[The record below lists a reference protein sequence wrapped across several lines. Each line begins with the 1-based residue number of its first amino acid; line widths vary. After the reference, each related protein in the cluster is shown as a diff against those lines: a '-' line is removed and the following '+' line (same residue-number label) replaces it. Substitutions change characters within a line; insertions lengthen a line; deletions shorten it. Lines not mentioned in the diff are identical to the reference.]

1 MRYINS
7 FVSLVYYQL
16 IMQSASTMK
25 MNVVKRSG
33 ELEPVS
39 FDKIMQ
45 RIHRLCWP
53 EGAKPNLKGSRAQTG
68 LSVDVS
74 RIVGSICASI
84 VDGITTTKLDD
95 LTADKAA
102 SLTTVNPDYG
112 ILAARIGVSN
122 LQKQTSD
129 SIVDTYGKMSHLLN
143 DDFRQDVQEFGS
155 EYQKIVDYSRDFD
168 FDYFGFKTMERMYLT
183 KVGGKIVER
192 PQHVYLRI
200 GIALWRGDI
209 AKVKETYDALSLR
222 KFTHASPTIFNA
234 GMKNANLASCFLVHV
249 PDSLADIFKVLG
261 DCSQMS
267 KHGGGI
273 GINISDIRGRGSRIN
288 GTNGESDGIVQ
299 MLRVFDAT
307 SAYANQGGRRKGSFA
322 IYLEP
327 HHPDII
333 DFLMLRRNQG
343 EESIRARNLFYAVWL
358 NDTFMKRVEADADWS
373 LLDPSECPGLS
384 DVYGDEYEKMY
395 VDYETRGMAKQKVK
409 ARDVWNTMIITQIE
423 TGLPYV
429 SNKDAVNRANMQMNA
444 GVIKGSN
451 LCVAGDT
458 KILTS
463 TGYHP
468 IKDLQGHQVSVW
480 NGSEFS
486 DTIVHKTGV
495 NQKLLT
501 VSFDNGIS
509 LRCTP
514 YHKFYVETGTR
525 PAQKS
530 RVVEI
535 RAMDLE
541 ADDKIIRFDLPTI
554 TKGETVRSAKEAYT
568 SGFFSADG
576 YYDQKATEH
585 NTNKISVHRDDK
597 REAIQ
602 SRAIVIHAYDN
613 EATGRTTYIIPSN
626 VKKFEVPIN
635 SSVDDKINWLSG
647 FLDGDGCVIKNNGI
661 ENIQAV
667 STNKKFLTDIM
678 LMLQTLGISIGVCEG
693 LGERMVSLPNGREGY
708 SDYKC
713 LPTWR
718 FNIDSD
724 GVRKLFSL
732 GYNPARLQLTGGREK
747 HHKTTKYTKVVSVVD
762 TGVVEDTYCFNEPKR
777 HMGVF
782 NGIITGQCNEIV
794 EYSSKDETAV
804 CVIGSIVLKNYVKNG
819 KFDLEDMRRH
829 VKVLTKNL
837 DKSID
842 IMSYATKEAR
852 NSNMLRRPV
861 GVGVQGLQDVFF
873 KLKLPFDSQEA
884 RDLNREI
891 FEHIYFAA
899 VESSVELAEIH
910 GPHPTFEGSPASQ
923 GKMQYHLWGATPKS
937 NLDWAG
943 LEKRVKNGVRNSLTT
958 ALMPTASTA
967 QICGSVEA
975 FEPITSNIYSRRT
988 LAGEFPVV
996 NSYLVRDLIERGTW
1010 SETMKNQII
1019 ANNGSVQRVIGISP
1033 ELKAVYKT
1041 AWEISMKTVIDLAA
1055 DRAPFVDQTQS
1066 MNLFLASPSL
1076 KSVSSMLFY
1085 AWRRGLKSLLYY
1097 MRVQP
1102 SANAIA
1108 VTVEECLVCSA

>member
-1 MRYINS
+1 
-7 FVSLVYYQL
+7 
-16 IMQSASTMK
+16 MQGGPMK
-25 MNVVKRSG
+25 MHVMKRNGS
-33 ELEPVS
+33 LEAVS

-53 EGAKPNLKGSRAQTG
+53 EGVKPNLKGSRAQTG

-129 SIVDTYGKMSHLLN
+129 SIVDTYEKMSNLLN
-143 DDFRQDVQEFGS
+143 DDFKQDVKEFGI
-155 EYQKIVDYSRDFD
+155 EYQKIVDYNRDFD
-168 FDYFGFKTMERMYLT
+168 FDYFGFKTMERMYLS
-183 KVGGKIVER
+183 KVNGNIVER
-192 PQHVYLRI
+192 PQHTYLRI
-200 GIALWRGDI
+200 AIALWRGDI
-209 AKVKETYDALSLR
+209 DKVKSTYDALSLR

-234 GMKNANLASCFLVHV
+234 GLKHANLASCFLAHV

-273 GINISDIRGRGSRIN
+273 GLNISDVRGRGGRIN
-288 GTNGESDGIVQ
+288 GTNGESDGIVP
-299 MLRVFDAT
+299 MLKVFDAT

-322 IYLEP
+322 IYIEP
-327 HHPDII
+327 HHPDIM

-358 NDTFMKRVEADADWS
+358 NDLFMKRVEADADWS
-373 LLDPSECPGLS
+373 LFDPSECPGLS

-395 VDYETRGMAKQKVK
+395 LDYERKSVAKQIIK

-451 LCVAGDT
+451 LC
-458 KILTS
+458 
-463 TGYHP
+463 
-468 IKDLQGHQVSVW
+468 
-480 NGSEFS
+480 
-486 DTIVHKTGV
+486 
-495 NQKLLT
+495 
-501 VSFDNGIS
+501 
-509 LRCTP
+509 
-514 YHKFYVETGTR
+514 
-525 PAQKS
+525 
-530 RVVEI
+530 
-535 RAMDLE
+535 
-541 ADDKIIRFDLPTI
+541 
-554 TKGETVRSAKEAYT
+554 
-568 SGFFSADG
+568 
-576 YYDQKATEH
+576 
-585 NTNKISVHRDDK
+585 
-597 REAIQ
+597 
-602 SRAIVIHAYDN
+602 
-613 EATGRTTYIIPSN
+613 
-626 VKKFEVPIN
+626 
-635 SSVDDKINWLSG
+635 
-647 FLDGDGCVIKNNGI
+647 
-661 ENIQAV
+661 
-667 STNKKFLTDIM
+667 
-678 LMLQTLGISIGVCEG
+678 
-693 LGERMVSLPNGREGY
+693 
-708 SDYKC
+708 
-713 LPTWR
+713 
-718 FNIDSD
+718 
-724 GVRKLFSL
+724 
-732 GYNPARLQLTGGREK
+732 
-747 HHKTTKYTKVVSVVD
+747 
-762 TGVVEDTYCFNEPKR
+762 
-777 HMGVF
+777 
-782 NGIITGQCNEIV
+782 NEIV

-819 KFDLEDMRRH
+819 IFDLEDMRRH
-829 VKVLTKNL
+829 VKILVKNL
-837 DKSID
+837 DQSID

-884 RDLNREI
+884 RELNKEI

-923 GKMQYHLWGATPKS
+923 GKMQYHLWNVTPKS
-937 NLDWAG
+937 NLDWVG

-1019 ANNGSVQRVIGISP
+1019 ANNGSVQRVIGIPS

-1085 AWRRGLKSLLYY
+1085 GWKRNLKTIMYY
-1097 MRVQP
+1097 LRSQP

-1108 VTVEECLVCSA
+1108 VTVDECLVCSA

>member
-1 MRYINS
+1 
-7 FVSLVYYQL
+7 
-16 IMQSASTMK
+16 MK
-25 MNVVKRSG
+25 MNVMKRNG
-33 ELEPVS
+33 ILEPVS

-53 EGAKPNLKGSRAQTG
+53 EHSKPTHKGSRTQTG

-102 SLTTVNPDYG
+102 SLVTVHPDYG
-112 ILAARIGVSN
+112 ILAARIGISN
-122 LQKQTSD
+122 LQKKTSD
-129 SIVDTYGKMSHLLN
+129 SVVDTFTGMSYLLN
-143 DDFRQDVQEFGS
+143 EDFKNNVLKYGDA
-155 EYQKIVDYSRDFD
+155 YQNIVNYDRDFD

-183 KVGGKIVER
+183 KVDGKIVER
-192 PQHVYLRI
+192 PQHTYLRI
-200 GIALWRGDI
+200 AIALWGDDLD
-209 AKVKETYDALSLR
+209 KVKETYDALSLR

-234 GMKNANLASCFLVHV
+234 GLKNCNLASCFLVHL
-249 PDSLADIFKVLG
+249 PDSLHDIFKVLG

-267 KHGGGI
+267 KYGGGI
-273 GINISDIRGRGSRIN
+273 GLNISDIRGRGSRIG
-288 GTNGESDGIVQ
+288 GTNGESDGIVP
-299 MLRVFDAT
+299 MLKVFDAT
-307 SAYANQGGRRKGSFA
+307 SSYANQGGRRKGSFA
-322 IYLEP
+322 VYIEP
-327 HHPDII
+327 HHPDIM

-343 EESIRARNLFYAVWL
+343 EESIRARNLFYAIWL
-358 NDTFMKRVEADADWS
+358 NDLFMRRVESDSEWS
-373 LLDPSECPGLS
+373 LFDPSECTGLS
-384 DVYGDEYEKMY
+384 DVYGNEYEKMY
-395 VDYETRGMAKQKVK
+395 VDYETRGMAKQVVK
-409 ARDVWNTMIITQIE
+409 ARDVWNSMITTQIE

-429 SNKDAVNRANMQMNA
+429 LNKDAVNRANMQMNA

-463 TGYHP
+463 TGYHL
-468 IKDLQGHQVSVW
+468 IKDLEGQQVSVW
-480 NGSEFS
+480 NGNEFS
-486 DTIVHKTGV
+486 DTIVHKTGI

-514 YHKFYVETGTR
+514 YHKFYVETGSR
-525 PAQKS
+525 PADKS

-535 RAMDLE
+535 RAADLE
-541 ADDKIIRFDLPTI
+541 AGDKIIRFDLPTI
-554 TKGETVRSAKEAYT
+554 VTGNSIRSAKEAYT

-576 YYDQKATEH
+576 YYDTGANANNK
-585 NTNKISVHRDDK
+585 NKISIQRDDK
-597 REAIQ
+597 RDAIQ
-602 SRAIVIHAYDN
+602 KRAIIIQSWDN
-613 EATGRTTYIIPSN
+613 ETEGRTTYIIPSN
-626 VKKFEVPIN
+626 IKKFEVPIN
-635 SSVDDKINWLSG
+635 SSVDDKINWLAG
-647 FLDGDGCVIKNNGI
+647 FLDGDGCVVSYQGIKN
-661 ENIQAV
+661 IQTV
-667 STNKKFLTDIM
+667 STNKKFLNDIM
-678 LMLQTLGISIGVCEG
+678 LMLQTLGISVGIYKCREEGKKMMPDGRGG
-693 LGERMVSLPNGREGY
+693 LGEYTCNEA
-708 SDYKC
+708 
-713 LPTWR
+713 WR

-732 GYNPARLQLTGGREK
+732 GYQPSRLQLSGSREK
-747 HHKTTKYTKVVSVVD
+747 HHKTNKYTKVESIID
-762 TGVVEDTYCFNEPKR
+762 NGDVEDTYCFNESKR

-782 NGIITGQCNEIV
+782 NGIITGQCAEII
-794 EYSSKDETAV
+794 EYTSKDETAV

-819 KFDLEDMRRH
+819 KFDFDDLRKH
-829 VKVLTKNL
+829 AKILAKNL

-842 IMSYATKEAR
+842 IMFYATKEAR
-852 NSNMLRRPV
+852 NSNMLRRPI

-873 KLKLPFDSQEA
+873 KLKLPFDSPEA
-884 RDLNREI
+884 RDINREI
-891 FEHIYFAA
+891 FEHIYFAT
-899 VESSVELAEIH
+899 VEASVELAEIL

-923 GKMQYHLWGATPKS
+923 GKMQYHLWEVAPKS

-967 QICGSVEA
+967 QICGSIEA

-1019 ANNGSVQRVIGISP
+1019 ANNGSVQKVIGIP
-1033 ELKAVYKT
+1033 AELKAVYKT
-1041 AWEISMKTVIDLAA
+1041 AWELSMKTVINLAA

-1066 MNLFLASPSL
+1066 MNLFLASPTL
-1076 KSVSSMLFY
+1076 KNVSSMLFY
-1085 AWRRGLKSLLYY
+1085 GWNRGLKTIMYY
-1097 MRVQP
+1097 LRSQP
-1102 SANAIA
+1102 SSNAIA
-1108 VTVEECLVCSA
+1108 VTIDECVVCSA

>member
-1 MRYINS
+1 
-7 FVSLVYYQL
+7 
-16 IMQSASTMK
+16 MQSTSTMK
-25 MNVVKRSG
+25 MHVVKRNG
-33 ELEPVS
+33 TLEDVS

-53 EGAKPNLKGSRAQTG
+53 EGAKPTLRGSRVQKDG

-84 VDGITTTKLDD
+84 VDGITTAKLDD

-129 SIVDTYGKMSHLLN
+129 SVVDTFGLMSHLLN
-143 DDFRQDVQEFGS
+143 DDFKQDVKDFGT
-155 EYQKIVDYSRDFD
+155 EYQKIVDYARDFD

-183 KVGGKIVER
+183 KVDGKIVER
-192 PQHVYLRI
+192 PQHTYLRI
-200 GIALWRGDI
+200 AVALWRGDI
-209 AKVKETYDALSLR
+209 PKVKTTYDALSLR

-234 GMKNANLASCFLVHV
+234 GLKHANLASCFLAHV
-249 PDSLADIFKVLG
+249 PDSLGDIFKVLG

-273 GINISDIRGRGSRIN
+273 GLNISDIRGRGSRIN
-288 GTNGESDGIVQ
+288 GTNGESDGIVP

-327 HHPDII
+327 HHPDIM

-395 VDYETRGMAKQKVK
+395 VDYETRGMAKQTVK

-451 LCVAGDT
+451 LC
-458 KILTS
+458 
-463 TGYHP
+463 
-468 IKDLQGHQVSVW
+468 
-480 NGSEFS
+480 
-486 DTIVHKTGV
+486 
-495 NQKLLT
+495 
-501 VSFDNGIS
+501 
-509 LRCTP
+509 
-514 YHKFYVETGTR
+514 
-525 PAQKS
+525 
-530 RVVEI
+530 
-535 RAMDLE
+535 
-541 ADDKIIRFDLPTI
+541 
-554 TKGETVRSAKEAYT
+554 
-568 SGFFSADG
+568 
-576 YYDQKATEH
+576 
-585 NTNKISVHRDDK
+585 
-597 REAIQ
+597 
-602 SRAIVIHAYDN
+602 
-613 EATGRTTYIIPSN
+613 
-626 VKKFEVPIN
+626 
-635 SSVDDKINWLSG
+635 
-647 FLDGDGCVIKNNGI
+647 
-661 ENIQAV
+661 
-667 STNKKFLTDIM
+667 
-678 LMLQTLGISIGVCEG
+678 
-693 LGERMVSLPNGREGY
+693 
-708 SDYKC
+708 
-713 LPTWR
+713 
-718 FNIDSD
+718 
-724 GVRKLFSL
+724 
-732 GYNPARLQLTGGREK
+732 
-747 HHKTTKYTKVVSVVD
+747 
-762 TGVVEDTYCFNEPKR
+762 
-777 HMGVF
+777 
-782 NGIITGQCNEIV
+782 NEIV

-829 VKVLTKNL
+829 VKILTKNL

-873 KLKLPFDSQEA
+873 KLKMPFDSQEA

-1010 SETMKNQII
+1010 SEAMKNKII
-1019 ANNGSVQRVIGISP
+1019 ANNGSIQRVIGIP
-1033 ELKAVYKT
+1033 AELKAVYKT

-1085 AWRRGLKSLLYY
+1085 AWKKGLKTILYY
-1097 MRVQP
+1097 LRSQP
-1102 SANAIA
+1102 SSNAIA
-1108 VTVEECLVCSA
+1108 VTVDECLVCSA

>member
-1 MRYINS
+1 
-7 FVSLVYYQL
+7 
-16 IMQSASTMK
+16 MQGCKMK
-25 MNVVKRSG
+25 MHVVKRDG
-33 ELEPVS
+33 TLEQVS

-53 EGAKPNLKGSRAQTG
+53 EGAKPNFKGSRAQTG

-102 SLTTVNPDYG
+102 SLTTINPDYG

-122 LQKQTSD
+122 LQKQTND
-129 SIVDTYGKMSHLLN
+129 SIVETYEKMTNLLN
-143 DDFRQDVQEFGS
+143 DDFKQDVKEFGS

-183 KVGGKIVER
+183 KVDGNIVER
-192 PQHVYLRI
+192 PQHTYLRI
-200 GIALWRGDI
+200 AVALWRGDI
-209 AKVKETYDALSLR
+209 AKVKTTYDALSLR

-234 GMKNANLASCFLVHV
+234 GLKHANLASCFLAHV
-249 PDSLADIFKVLG
+249 PDSLGDIFKVLG

-273 GINISDIRGRGSRIN
+273 GLNISDIRGRGSRIA
-288 GTNGESDGIVQ
+288 GTNGESDGIVP
-299 MLRVFDAT
+299 MLKVFDTT

-358 NDTFMKRVEADADWS
+358 NDLFMKRVEADADWS
-373 LLDPSECPGLS
+373 LFDPNECPGLS

-395 VDYETRGMAKQKVK
+395 VDYENRSMAKQTVK
-409 ARDVWNTMIITQIE
+409 ARDVWNTMIVTQIE

-429 SNKDAVNRANMQMNA
+429 LNKDAVNRSNMQMNA

-451 LCVAGDT
+451 LCA
-458 KILTS
+458 
-463 TGYHP
+463 
-468 IKDLQGHQVSVW
+468 
-480 NGSEFS
+480 
-486 DTIVHKTGV
+486 
-495 NQKLLT
+495 
-501 VSFDNGIS
+501 
-509 LRCTP
+509 
-514 YHKFYVETGTR
+514 
-525 PAQKS
+525 
-530 RVVEI
+530 
-535 RAMDLE
+535 
-541 ADDKIIRFDLPTI
+541 
-554 TKGETVRSAKEAYT
+554 
-568 SGFFSADG
+568 
-576 YYDQKATEH
+576 
-585 NTNKISVHRDDK
+585 
-597 REAIQ
+597 
-602 SRAIVIHAYDN
+602 
-613 EATGRTTYIIPSN
+613 
-626 VKKFEVPIN
+626 
-635 SSVDDKINWLSG
+635 
-647 FLDGDGCVIKNNGI
+647 
-661 ENIQAV
+661 
-667 STNKKFLTDIM
+667 
-678 LMLQTLGISIGVCEG
+678 
-693 LGERMVSLPNGREGY
+693 
-708 SDYKC
+708 
-713 LPTWR
+713 
-718 FNIDSD
+718 
-724 GVRKLFSL
+724 
-732 GYNPARLQLTGGREK
+732 
-747 HHKTTKYTKVVSVVD
+747 
-762 TGVVEDTYCFNEPKR
+762 
-777 HMGVF
+777 
-782 NGIITGQCNEIV
+782 EIV

-819 KFDLEDMRRH
+819 KFDFEDMRRH
-829 VKVLTKNL
+829 VKILTKNL

-884 RDLNREI
+884 RELNREI

-899 VESSVELAEIH
+899 VESSAELAEVH
-910 GPHPTFEGSPASQ
+910 GPHPTFEDSPASQ

-1010 SETMKNQII
+1010 TEAMKNQII
-1019 ANNGSVQRVIGISP
+1019 ANNGSIQRVIGIPP

-1085 AWRRGLKSLLYY
+1085 GWKKGLKTLQYY
-1097 MRVQP
+1097 LRGQP
-1102 SANAIA
+1102 SANAIR
-1108 VTVEECLVCSA
+1108 VTVDECIVCSA

>member
-1 MRYINS
+1 
-7 FVSLVYYQL
+7 
-16 IMQSASTMK
+16 MQSTTMK
-25 MNVVKRSG
+25 MHVLKRNG
-33 ELEPVS
+33 TVEDVS

-53 EGAKPNLKGSRAQTG
+53 EGARPTLKGSRPQSG

-84 VDGITTTKLDD
+84 VDGITTAKLDD

-129 SIVDTYGKMSHLLN
+129 SVAETYGKMSHLLN
-143 DDFRQDVQEFGS
+143 DDFKQDVQTFGS

-192 PQHVYLRI
+192 PQHTYLRI
-200 GIALWRGDI
+200 AIALWRGDI

-234 GMKNANLASCFLVHV
+234 GLKHANLASCFLAHV
-249 PDSLADIFKVLG
+249 PDSLGDIFKVLG

-273 GINISDIRGRGSRIN
+273 GLNISDIRGRGSRIH
-288 GTNGESDGIVQ
+288 GTNGESDGIVP

-327 HHPDII
+327 HHPDIM

-451 LCVAGDT
+451 L
-458 KILTS
+458 
-463 TGYHP
+463 
-468 IKDLQGHQVSVW
+468 
-480 NGSEFS
+480 
-486 DTIVHKTGV
+486 
-495 NQKLLT
+495 
-501 VSFDNGIS
+501 
-509 LRCTP
+509 
-514 YHKFYVETGTR
+514 
-525 PAQKS
+525 
-530 RVVEI
+530 
-535 RAMDLE
+535 
-541 ADDKIIRFDLPTI
+541 
-554 TKGETVRSAKEAYT
+554 
-568 SGFFSADG
+568 
-576 YYDQKATEH
+576 
-585 NTNKISVHRDDK
+585 
-597 REAIQ
+597 
-602 SRAIVIHAYDN
+602 
-613 EATGRTTYIIPSN
+613 
-626 VKKFEVPIN
+626 
-635 SSVDDKINWLSG
+635 
-647 FLDGDGCVIKNNGI
+647 
-661 ENIQAV
+661 
-667 STNKKFLTDIM
+667 
-678 LMLQTLGISIGVCEG
+678 
-693 LGERMVSLPNGREGY
+693 
-708 SDYKC
+708 
-713 LPTWR
+713 
-718 FNIDSD
+718 
-724 GVRKLFSL
+724 
-732 GYNPARLQLTGGREK
+732 
-747 HHKTTKYTKVVSVVD
+747 
-762 TGVVEDTYCFNEPKR
+762 
-777 HMGVF
+777 
-782 NGIITGQCNEIV
+782 CNEIV

-937 NLDWAG
+937 NLDWVG

-1010 SETMKNQII
+1010 SESMKNKII
-1019 ANNGSVQRVIGISP
+1019 ANNGSVQRVIGIPP

-1085 AWRRGLKSLLYY
+1085 GFKKGLKTIMYY
-1097 MRVQP
+1097 LRSQP

-1108 VTVEECLVCSA
+1108 VTVDECLVCSA

>member
-1 MRYINS
+1 
-7 FVSLVYYQL
+7 
-16 IMQSASTMK
+16 MQGTMK
-25 MNVVKRSG
+25 MNVVKRDG
-33 ELEPVS
+33 TLEQVS

-53 EGAKPNLKGSRAQTG
+53 EGAKPNFKGSRAQTG
-68 LSVDVS
+68 LAVDVS

-102 SLTTVNPDYG
+102 SLTTLNPDYG

-129 SIVDTYGKMSHLLN
+129 SIIETYEKMSNLLN
-143 DDFRQDVQEFGS
+143 DDFQKDVKEFGS

-183 KVGGKIVER
+183 KVNDHIVER
-192 PQHVYLRI
+192 PQHTYLRI
-200 GIALWRGDI
+200 AIALWRGDI
-209 AKVKETYDALSLR
+209 AKVKTTYDALSMR

-234 GMKNANLASCFLVHV
+234 GLKHANLASCFLAHV

-273 GINISDIRGRGSRIN
+273 GLNISDIRGRGSRIN
-288 GTNGESDGIVQ
+288 GTNGESDGIVP
-299 MLRVFDAT
+299 MLKVFDTT

-322 IYLEP
+322 IYIEP

-343 EESIRARNLFYAVWL
+343 EESIRARNLFYAMWL
-358 NDTFMKRVEADADWS
+358 NDLFMKRVEADADWS
-373 LLDPSECPGLS
+373 LFDPSECPGLS

-395 VDYETRGMAKQKVK
+395 VDYEKKGMAKQTIK

-468 IKDLQGHQVSVW
+468 IKDLEGQQISVW

-486 DTIVHKTGV
+486 DTIVHKTGI

-501 VSFDNGIS
+501 VSFDNGVS

-530 RVVEI
+530 RAVEI
-535 RAMDLE
+535 RAIDLE
-541 ADDKIIRFDLPTI
+541 AGDKIIRFDLPTI
-554 TKGETVRSAKEAYT
+554 TNGKATRTAQEAYT

-576 YYDQKATEH
+576 YYDHKATEQ
-585 NTNKISVHRDDK
+585 NTNKISVQRDDK

-602 SRAIVIHAYDN
+602 NRGIVIQSWDN
-613 EATGRTTYIIPSN
+613 ETTGRTTYIVPSN
-626 VKKFEVPIN
+626 IKKFEVPIN
-635 SSVDDKINWLSG
+635 SSVDDKINWLTG
-647 FLDGDGCVIKNNGI
+647 FLDGDGCVIRYQGI
-661 ENIQAV
+661 ENIQTA
-667 STNKKFLTDIM
+667 STNKKFLNDIM
-678 LMLQTLGISIGVCEG
+678 MMLQTLGISVGVYKCREEGKQMMPNGRGG
-693 LGERMVSLPNGREGY
+693 LGEYMCN
-708 SDYKC
+708 DA
-713 LPTWR
+713 WR
-718 FNIDSD
+718 FTIDSD

-732 GYNPARLQLTGGREK
+732 GYQPSRLQLTNGREK
-747 HHKTTKYTKVVSVVD
+747 HHKTTRYTKVVSVVD
-762 TGVVEDTYCFNEPKR
+762 AGDVEDTYCFNEPKR

-819 KFDLEDMRRH
+819 KFDFEDMRRH
-829 VKVLTKNL
+829 AKILVKNL

-873 KLKLPFDSQEA
+873 KLKLPFDSQGA
-884 RDLNREI
+884 RDINREI

-923 GKMQYHLWGATPKS
+923 GKMQYHMWGVTPKS

-943 LEKRVKNGVRNSLTT
+943 LETRVKNGVRNSLTT

-1019 ANNGSVQRVIGISP
+1019 ANNGSVQRVIGIP
-1033 ELKAVYKT
+1033 AELKAIYKT

-1085 AWRRGLKSLLYY
+1085 GWKRNLKTIMYY
-1097 MRVQP
+1097 LRSQP

-1108 VTVEECLVCSA
+1108 VTVDECLVCSA

>member
-1 MRYINS
+1 
-7 FVSLVYYQL
+7 
-16 IMQSASTMK
+16 MQSTMK
-25 MNVVKRSG
+25 MHVVKRDG
-33 ELEPVS
+33 TLEDVS

-68 LSVDVS
+68 LAVDVS

-84 VDGITTTKLDD
+84 VDGITTAQLDD

-129 SIVDTYGKMSHLLN
+129 SVVGTFGKMNHLLN
-143 DDFRQDVQEFGS
+143 DDFQKDVREFGS

-183 KVGGKIVER
+183 KVDGNVVER
-192 PQHVYLRI
+192 PQHTYLRI
-200 GIALWRGDI
+200 SVALWRGDI
-209 AKVKETYDALSLR
+209 AKVKTTYDALSLR

-234 GMKNANLASCFLVHV
+234 GLKHANLASCFLAHV

-273 GINISDIRGRGSRIN
+273 GLNISDIRGRGSRIA
-288 GTNGESDGIVQ
+288 GTNGESDGIVP
-299 MLRVFDAT
+299 MLRVFDTT

-327 HHPDII
+327 HHPDIM

-358 NDTFMKRVEADADWS
+358 NDLFMKRVETDADWS

-395 VDYETRGMAKQKVK
+395 VDYETRGMAKQIVK

-451 LCVAGDT
+451 LC
-458 KILTS
+458 
-463 TGYHP
+463 
-468 IKDLQGHQVSVW
+468 
-480 NGSEFS
+480 
-486 DTIVHKTGV
+486 
-495 NQKLLT
+495 
-501 VSFDNGIS
+501 
-509 LRCTP
+509 
-514 YHKFYVETGTR
+514 
-525 PAQKS
+525 
-530 RVVEI
+530 
-535 RAMDLE
+535 
-541 ADDKIIRFDLPTI
+541 
-554 TKGETVRSAKEAYT
+554 
-568 SGFFSADG
+568 
-576 YYDQKATEH
+576 
-585 NTNKISVHRDDK
+585 
-597 REAIQ
+597 
-602 SRAIVIHAYDN
+602 
-613 EATGRTTYIIPSN
+613 
-626 VKKFEVPIN
+626 
-635 SSVDDKINWLSG
+635 
-647 FLDGDGCVIKNNGI
+647 
-661 ENIQAV
+661 
-667 STNKKFLTDIM
+667 
-678 LMLQTLGISIGVCEG
+678 
-693 LGERMVSLPNGREGY
+693 
-708 SDYKC
+708 
-713 LPTWR
+713 
-718 FNIDSD
+718 
-724 GVRKLFSL
+724 
-732 GYNPARLQLTGGREK
+732 
-747 HHKTTKYTKVVSVVD
+747 
-762 TGVVEDTYCFNEPKR
+762 
-777 HMGVF
+777 
-782 NGIITGQCNEIV
+782 NEIV

-819 KFDLEDMRRH
+819 KFDLDDMRRH
-829 VKVLTKNL
+829 VKVLVQNL

-873 KLKLPFDSQEA
+873 KLKMPFDSQEA

-899 VESSVELAEIH
+899 VESSAELAEIH

-923 GKMQYHLWGATPKS
+923 GKMQYHFWDVTPKS
-937 NLDWAG
+937 NLDWVG

-1010 SETMKNQII
+1010 SEAMKNKII
-1019 ANNGSVQRVIGISP
+1019 ANNGSVQRVIGIPP

-1085 AWRRGLKSLLYY
+1085 GWQKGLKSILYY
-1097 MRVQP
+1097 LRSQP
-1102 SANAIA
+1102 SASAIA
-1108 VTVEECLVCSA
+1108 VTVDECLICSA

>member
-1 MRYINS
+1 
-7 FVSLVYYQL
+7 
-16 IMQSASTMK
+16 MQTTTMK
-25 MNVVKRSG
+25 MTVLKRNG
-33 ELEPVS
+33 TVEDVS

-68 LSVDVS
+68 LAVDVS

-84 VDGITTTKLDD
+84 VDGISTTKLDD

-143 DDFRQDVQEFGS
+143 DDFKQDVQTFGQ
-155 EYQKIVDYSRDFD
+155 EYQKIVDYNRDYD
-168 FDYFGFKTMERMYLT
+168 FDYFGFMTMMRMYLT
-183 KVGGKIVER
+183 KVDGKVTER
-192 PQHVYLRI
+192 PQHTYLRI
-200 GIALWRGDI
+200 AIALWRDDI
-209 AKVKETYDALSLR
+209 AKVKTTYDALSLR

-234 GMKNANLASCFLVHV
+234 GLKHANLASCFLAHV
-249 PDSLADIFKVLG
+249 PDSLGDIFKVLG

-273 GINISDIRGRGSRIN
+273 GLNISDIRGSGSRIA
-288 GTNGESDGIVQ
+288 GTNGESDGIVP

-327 HHPDII
+327 HHPDIM

-358 NDTFMKRVEADADWS
+358 NDTFMKRVEADSDWS

-395 VDYETRGMAKQKVK
+395 VDYETRGMARKTVK

-423 TGLPYV
+423 TGMPYV

-451 LCVAGDT
+451 LC
-458 KILTS
+458 
-463 TGYHP
+463 
-468 IKDLQGHQVSVW
+468 
-480 NGSEFS
+480 
-486 DTIVHKTGV
+486 
-495 NQKLLT
+495 
-501 VSFDNGIS
+501 
-509 LRCTP
+509 
-514 YHKFYVETGTR
+514 
-525 PAQKS
+525 
-530 RVVEI
+530 
-535 RAMDLE
+535 
-541 ADDKIIRFDLPTI
+541 
-554 TKGETVRSAKEAYT
+554 
-568 SGFFSADG
+568 
-576 YYDQKATEH
+576 
-585 NTNKISVHRDDK
+585 
-597 REAIQ
+597 
-602 SRAIVIHAYDN
+602 
-613 EATGRTTYIIPSN
+613 
-626 VKKFEVPIN
+626 
-635 SSVDDKINWLSG
+635 
-647 FLDGDGCVIKNNGI
+647 
-661 ENIQAV
+661 
-667 STNKKFLTDIM
+667 
-678 LMLQTLGISIGVCEG
+678 
-693 LGERMVSLPNGREGY
+693 
-708 SDYKC
+708 
-713 LPTWR
+713 
-718 FNIDSD
+718 
-724 GVRKLFSL
+724 
-732 GYNPARLQLTGGREK
+732 
-747 HHKTTKYTKVVSVVD
+747 
-762 TGVVEDTYCFNEPKR
+762 
-777 HMGVF
+777 
-782 NGIITGQCNEIV
+782 NEIV

-804 CVIGSIVLKNYVKNG
+804 CVIGSIVLKNFVKNG
-819 KFDLEDMRRH
+819 KFDFEDMRRH
-829 VKVLTKNL
+829 VKILTKNL

-873 KLKLPFDSQEA
+873 KLKLPIDSQEA
-884 RDLNREI
+884 RELNREI

-1010 SETMKNQII
+1010 SEAMKNKII
-1019 ANNGSVQRVIGISP
+1019 ANNGSVQRVIGIPP

-1085 AWRRGLKSLLYY
+1085 GWKRNLKTIMYY
-1097 MRVQP
+1097 LRSQP

-1108 VTVEECLVCSA
+1108 VTVDECLVCSA

>member
-1 MRYINS
+1 
-7 FVSLVYYQL
+7 
-16 IMQSASTMK
+16 MQSTMK
-25 MNVVKRSG
+25 MHVVKRNG
-33 ELEPVS
+33 TLEQVS
-39 FDKIMQ
+39 FDKIMT

-53 EGAKPNLKGSRAQTG
+53 EGARPTLKGSRPQSG
-68 LSVDVS
+68 LTVDVS

-84 VDGITTTKLDD
+84 VDGITTAKLDD

-122 LQKQTSD
+122 LQKQTSE
-129 SIVDTYGKMSHLLN
+129 SIVDTYGKMNHLLN
-143 DDFRQDVQEFGS
+143 EDFRQDIQEYGQ
-155 EYQKIVDYSRDFD
+155 EYQKIVDYNRDFD
-168 FDYFGFKTMERMYLT
+168 FDYFGFMTMMRMYLT
-183 KVGGKIVER
+183 KVDGKIVER
-192 PQHVYLRI
+192 PQHTYLRI
-200 GIALWRGDI
+200 AVALWRGDI
-209 AKVKETYDALSLR
+209 AKVKTTYDALSLR

-234 GMKNANLASCFLVHV
+234 GLKHANLASCFLAHV
-249 PDSLADIFKVLG
+249 PDSLGDIFKVLG

-273 GINISDIRGRGSRIN
+273 GLNISDIRGRGSRIA
-288 GTNGESDGIVQ
+288 GTNGESDGIVP

-327 HHPDII
+327 HHPDIM

-358 NDTFMKRVEADADWS
+358 NDLFMKRVEADADWS

-395 VDYETRGMAKQKVK
+395 VDYETRGMAKQTVK

-429 SNKDAVNRANMQMNA
+429 LNKDAVNRSNMQMNA

-451 LCVAGDT
+451 LCAE
-458 KILTS
+458 IL
-463 TGYHP
+463 
-468 IKDLQGHQVSVW
+468 
-480 NGSEFS
+480 
-486 DTIVHKTGV
+486 
-495 NQKLLT
+495 
-501 VSFDNGIS
+501 
-509 LRCTP
+509 
-514 YHKFYVETGTR
+514 
-525 PAQKS
+525 
-530 RVVEI
+530 
-535 RAMDLE
+535 
-541 ADDKIIRFDLPTI
+541 
-554 TKGETVRSAKEAYT
+554 
-568 SGFFSADG
+568 
-576 YYDQKATEH
+576 
-585 NTNKISVHRDDK
+585 
-597 REAIQ
+597 
-602 SRAIVIHAYDN
+602 
-613 EATGRTTYIIPSN
+613 
-626 VKKFEVPIN
+626 
-635 SSVDDKINWLSG
+635 
-647 FLDGDGCVIKNNGI
+647 
-661 ENIQAV
+661 
-667 STNKKFLTDIM
+667 
-678 LMLQTLGISIGVCEG
+678 
-693 LGERMVSLPNGREGY
+693 
-708 SDYKC
+708 
-713 LPTWR
+713 
-718 FNIDSD
+718 
-724 GVRKLFSL
+724 
-732 GYNPARLQLTGGREK
+732 
-747 HHKTTKYTKVVSVVD
+747 
-762 TGVVEDTYCFNEPKR
+762 
-777 HMGVF
+777 
-782 NGIITGQCNEIV
+782 

-804 CVIGSIVLKNYVKNG
+804 CVIGSVVLKNYVKNG

-829 VKVLTKNL
+829 VKILTKNL

-1010 SETMKNQII
+1010 SEAMKNKII
-1019 ANNGSVQRVIGISP
+1019 ANNGSVQRVIGIP
-1033 ELKAVYKT
+1033 AELKAVYKT

-1085 AWRRGLKSLLYY
+1085 GWKKGLKTILYY
-1097 MRVQP
+1097 LRSQP
-1102 SANAIA
+1102 SSNAIA

>member
-1 MRYINS
+1 
-7 FVSLVYYQL
+7 
-16 IMQSASTMK
+16 MQGTMK
-25 MNVVKRSG
+25 MNVLKRSG

-45 RIHRLCWP
+45 RIQRLCWP
-53 EGAKPNLKGSRAQTG
+53 EGAKPNLKGSRAQKDG

-84 VDGITTTKLDD
+84 VDGITTAKLDD
-95 LTADKAA
+95 LSADKAA

-122 LQKQTSD
+122 LQKQTSE
-129 SIVDTYGKMSHLLN
+129 SIVDTYGKMNHLLN
-143 DDFRQDVQEFGS
+143 EDFRQDIQEYGQ
-155 EYQKIVDYSRDFD
+155 EYQKIVDYNRDFD
-168 FDYFGFKTMERMYLT
+168 FDYFGFMTMMRMYLT
-183 KVGGKIVER
+183 KVDGKVVER

-200 GIALWRGDI
+200 AVALWRGDI
-209 AKVKETYDALSLR
+209 AKVKTTYDALSLR

-234 GMKNANLASCFLVHV
+234 GLKHANLASCFLAHV
-249 PDSLADIFKVLG
+249 PDSLGDIFKVLG

-273 GINISDIRGRGSRIN
+273 GLNISDIRGRGSRIN
-288 GTNGESDGIVQ
+288 GTNGESDGIVP
-299 MLRVFDAT
+299 MLRVFDTT

-327 HHPDII
+327 HHPDIM

-358 NDTFMKRVEADADWS
+358 NDLFMKRVETDADWS

-395 VDYETRGMAKQKVK
+395 VDYETRGMAKQIVK

-451 LCVAGDT
+451 LC
-458 KILTS
+458 
-463 TGYHP
+463 
-468 IKDLQGHQVSVW
+468 
-480 NGSEFS
+480 
-486 DTIVHKTGV
+486 
-495 NQKLLT
+495 
-501 VSFDNGIS
+501 
-509 LRCTP
+509 
-514 YHKFYVETGTR
+514 
-525 PAQKS
+525 
-530 RVVEI
+530 
-535 RAMDLE
+535 
-541 ADDKIIRFDLPTI
+541 
-554 TKGETVRSAKEAYT
+554 
-568 SGFFSADG
+568 
-576 YYDQKATEH
+576 
-585 NTNKISVHRDDK
+585 
-597 REAIQ
+597 
-602 SRAIVIHAYDN
+602 
-613 EATGRTTYIIPSN
+613 
-626 VKKFEVPIN
+626 
-635 SSVDDKINWLSG
+635 
-647 FLDGDGCVIKNNGI
+647 
-661 ENIQAV
+661 
-667 STNKKFLTDIM
+667 
-678 LMLQTLGISIGVCEG
+678 
-693 LGERMVSLPNGREGY
+693 
-708 SDYKC
+708 
-713 LPTWR
+713 
-718 FNIDSD
+718 
-724 GVRKLFSL
+724 
-732 GYNPARLQLTGGREK
+732 
-747 HHKTTKYTKVVSVVD
+747 
-762 TGVVEDTYCFNEPKR
+762 
-777 HMGVF
+777 
-782 NGIITGQCNEIV
+782 NEIV

-819 KFDLEDMRRH
+819 KFDFDDMRRH
-829 VKVLTKNL
+829 VKVLVQNL

-1010 SETMKNQII
+1010 SEAMKNKII
-1019 ANNGSVQRVIGISP
+1019 ANNGSVQRVIGIPP

-1066 MNLFLASPSL
+1066 MNLFLAAPSL

-1085 AWRRGLKSLLYY
+1085 GWRRNLKTISYY
-1097 MRVQP
+1097 LRGQP
-1102 SANAIA
+1102 SANAIQ
-1108 VTVEECLVCSA
+1108 VTVDECLVCSA

>member
-1 MRYINS
+1 
-7 FVSLVYYQL
+7 
-16 IMQSASTMK
+16 MQSTTMK
-25 MNVVKRSG
+25 MHVLKRNG
-33 ELEPVS
+33 TVEDVS

-84 VDGITTTKLDD
+84 VDGITTSQLDD

-129 SIVDTYGKMSHLLN
+129 SVAETYGKMSHLLN
-143 DDFRQDVQEFGS
+143 DDFQKDVQTFGS

-192 PQHVYLRI
+192 PQHTYLRI
-200 GIALWRGDI
+200 AIALWRGDLT
-209 AKVKETYDALSLR
+209 KVKETYDALSLR

-234 GMKNANLASCFLVHV
+234 GLKHANLASCFLAHV
-249 PDSLADIFKVLG
+249 PDSLGDIFKVLG

-273 GINISDIRGRGSRIN
+273 GLNISDIRGRGSRIH
-288 GTNGESDGIVQ
+288 GTNGESDGIVP

-451 LCVAGDT
+451 LC
-458 KILTS
+458 
-463 TGYHP
+463 
-468 IKDLQGHQVSVW
+468 
-480 NGSEFS
+480 
-486 DTIVHKTGV
+486 
-495 NQKLLT
+495 
-501 VSFDNGIS
+501 
-509 LRCTP
+509 
-514 YHKFYVETGTR
+514 
-525 PAQKS
+525 
-530 RVVEI
+530 
-535 RAMDLE
+535 
-541 ADDKIIRFDLPTI
+541 
-554 TKGETVRSAKEAYT
+554 
-568 SGFFSADG
+568 
-576 YYDQKATEH
+576 
-585 NTNKISVHRDDK
+585 
-597 REAIQ
+597 
-602 SRAIVIHAYDN
+602 
-613 EATGRTTYIIPSN
+613 
-626 VKKFEVPIN
+626 
-635 SSVDDKINWLSG
+635 
-647 FLDGDGCVIKNNGI
+647 
-661 ENIQAV
+661 
-667 STNKKFLTDIM
+667 
-678 LMLQTLGISIGVCEG
+678 
-693 LGERMVSLPNGREGY
+693 
-708 SDYKC
+708 
-713 LPTWR
+713 
-718 FNIDSD
+718 
-724 GVRKLFSL
+724 
-732 GYNPARLQLTGGREK
+732 
-747 HHKTTKYTKVVSVVD
+747 
-762 TGVVEDTYCFNEPKR
+762 
-777 HMGVF
+777 
-782 NGIITGQCNEIV
+782 NEIV

-910 GPHPTFEGSPASQ
+910 GPHPTFEGSPASR

-1010 SETMKNQII
+1010 SESMKNKII
-1019 ANNGSVQRVIGISP
+1019 ANNGSVQRVVGIPP

-1085 AWRRGLKSLLYY
+1085 GWKRNLKTIMYY
-1097 MRVQP
+1097 LRSQP

>member
-1 MRYINS
+1 
-7 FVSLVYYQL
+7 
-16 IMQSASTMK
+16 MQGCKMK
-25 MNVVKRSG
+25 MNVVKRDG
-33 ELEPVS
+33 TMEAVS

-53 EGAKPNLKGSRAQTG
+53 EGAKPNFKGSRAQTG
-68 LSVDVS
+68 LAVDVS

-102 SLTTVNPDYG
+102 SLTTLNPDYG

-129 SIVDTYGKMSHLLN
+129 SIVETYEKMSNLLN
-143 DDFRQDVQEFGS
+143 DDFQKDVKEFGS

-183 KVGGKIVER
+183 KVNDHIVER
-192 PQHVYLRI
+192 PQHTYLRI
-200 GIALWRGDI
+200 AIALWRGDI
-209 AKVKETYDALSLR
+209 AKVKTTYDALSMR

-234 GMKNANLASCFLVHV
+234 GLKHANLASCFLAHV

-273 GINISDIRGRGSRIN
+273 GLNISDVRGRGGRIN
-288 GTNGESDGIVQ
+288 GTNGESDGIVP
-299 MLRVFDAT
+299 MLKVFDAT

-322 IYLEP
+322 IYIEP

-358 NDTFMKRVEADADWS
+358 NDLFMKRVEADADWS
-373 LLDPSECPGLS
+373 LFDPSECPGLS

-395 VDYETRGMAKQKVK
+395 LDYERRDMAKQIIK
-409 ARDVWNTMIITQIE
+409 ARDIWNTMIVTQIE

-429 SNKDAVNRANMQMNA
+429 SNKDAVNRTNMQMNA

-451 LCVAGDT
+451 L
-458 KILTS
+458 
-463 TGYHP
+463 
-468 IKDLQGHQVSVW
+468 
-480 NGSEFS
+480 
-486 DTIVHKTGV
+486 
-495 NQKLLT
+495 
-501 VSFDNGIS
+501 
-509 LRCTP
+509 
-514 YHKFYVETGTR
+514 
-525 PAQKS
+525 
-530 RVVEI
+530 
-535 RAMDLE
+535 
-541 ADDKIIRFDLPTI
+541 
-554 TKGETVRSAKEAYT
+554 
-568 SGFFSADG
+568 
-576 YYDQKATEH
+576 
-585 NTNKISVHRDDK
+585 
-597 REAIQ
+597 
-602 SRAIVIHAYDN
+602 
-613 EATGRTTYIIPSN
+613 
-626 VKKFEVPIN
+626 
-635 SSVDDKINWLSG
+635 
-647 FLDGDGCVIKNNGI
+647 
-661 ENIQAV
+661 
-667 STNKKFLTDIM
+667 
-678 LMLQTLGISIGVCEG
+678 
-693 LGERMVSLPNGREGY
+693 
-708 SDYKC
+708 
-713 LPTWR
+713 
-718 FNIDSD
+718 
-724 GVRKLFSL
+724 
-732 GYNPARLQLTGGREK
+732 
-747 HHKTTKYTKVVSVVD
+747 
-762 TGVVEDTYCFNEPKR
+762 
-777 HMGVF
+777 
-782 NGIITGQCNEIV
+782 CNEIV

-804 CVIGSIVLKNYVKNG
+804 CVIGSIVLKNYAKNG
-819 KFDLEDMRRH
+819 KFDFEDMRRH
-829 VKVLTKNL
+829 VKILVKNL

-842 IMSYATKEAR
+842 IMSYATKEAK

-923 GKMQYHLWGATPKS
+923 GKMQYHMWGVTPKS

-943 LEKRVKNGVRNSLTT
+943 LETRVKNGVRNSLTT

-1019 ANNGSVQRVIGISP
+1019 ANNGSVQRVVGIP
-1033 ELKAVYKT
+1033 AELKAIYKT

-1085 AWRRGLKSLLYY
+1085 GWKRNLKTIMYY
-1097 MRVQP
+1097 LRSQP

-1108 VTVEECLVCSA
+1108 VTVDECLVCSA

>member
-1 MRYINS
+1 
-7 FVSLVYYQL
+7 
-16 IMQSASTMK
+16 MK
-25 MNVVKRSG
+25 MHVVKRNG
-33 ELEPVS
+33 TLEQVS
-39 FDKIMQ
+39 FDKIMT

-53 EGAKPNLKGSRAQTG
+53 EGARPTLKGSRPQSG
-68 LSVDVS
+68 LTVDVS

-84 VDGITTTKLDD
+84 VDGITTAKLDD

-122 LQKQTSD
+122 LQKQTSE
-129 SIVDTYGKMSHLLN
+129 SIVDTYGKMNHLLN
-143 DDFRQDVQEFGS
+143 EDFRQDIQEYGQ
-155 EYQKIVDYSRDFD
+155 EYQKIVDYNRDFD
-168 FDYFGFKTMERMYLT
+168 FDYFGFMTMMRMYLT
-183 KVGGKIVER
+183 KVDGKIVER
-192 PQHVYLRI
+192 PQHTYLRI
-200 GIALWRGDI
+200 AVALWRGDI
-209 AKVKETYDALSLR
+209 PKVKTTYDALSLR

-234 GMKNANLASCFLVHV
+234 GLKHANLASCFLAHV
-249 PDSLADIFKVLG
+249 PDSLGDIFKVLG

-273 GINISDIRGRGSRIN
+273 GLNISDIRGRGSRIA
-288 GTNGESDGIVQ
+288 GTNGESDGIVP

-327 HHPDII
+327 HHPDIM

-358 NDTFMKRVEADADWS
+358 NDLFMKRVEADADWS

-395 VDYETRGMAKQKVK
+395 VDYETRGMAKQTVK

-451 LCVAGDT
+451 LC
-458 KILTS
+458 
-463 TGYHP
+463 
-468 IKDLQGHQVSVW
+468 
-480 NGSEFS
+480 
-486 DTIVHKTGV
+486 
-495 NQKLLT
+495 
-501 VSFDNGIS
+501 
-509 LRCTP
+509 
-514 YHKFYVETGTR
+514 
-525 PAQKS
+525 
-530 RVVEI
+530 
-535 RAMDLE
+535 
-541 ADDKIIRFDLPTI
+541 
-554 TKGETVRSAKEAYT
+554 
-568 SGFFSADG
+568 
-576 YYDQKATEH
+576 
-585 NTNKISVHRDDK
+585 
-597 REAIQ
+597 
-602 SRAIVIHAYDN
+602 
-613 EATGRTTYIIPSN
+613 
-626 VKKFEVPIN
+626 
-635 SSVDDKINWLSG
+635 
-647 FLDGDGCVIKNNGI
+647 
-661 ENIQAV
+661 
-667 STNKKFLTDIM
+667 
-678 LMLQTLGISIGVCEG
+678 
-693 LGERMVSLPNGREGY
+693 
-708 SDYKC
+708 
-713 LPTWR
+713 
-718 FNIDSD
+718 
-724 GVRKLFSL
+724 
-732 GYNPARLQLTGGREK
+732 
-747 HHKTTKYTKVVSVVD
+747 
-762 TGVVEDTYCFNEPKR
+762 
-777 HMGVF
+777 
-782 NGIITGQCNEIV
+782 NEIV

-829 VKVLTKNL
+829 VKILTKNL

-1010 SETMKNQII
+1010 SEAMKNKII
-1019 ANNGSVQRVIGISP
+1019 ANNGSVQRVIGIP
-1033 ELKAVYKT
+1033 AELKAVYKT

-1085 AWRRGLKSLLYY
+1085 GWKKGLKTILYY
-1097 MRVQP
+1097 LRSQP
-1102 SANAIA
+1102 SSNAIA

>member
-1 MRYINS
+1 
-7 FVSLVYYQL
+7 
-16 IMQSASTMK
+16 MK
-25 MNVVKRSG
+25 MHVLKRDG
-33 ELEPVS
+33 TLEQVS

-53 EGAKPNLKGSRAQTG
+53 EGAKPTLKGSRAQTG

-84 VDGITTTKLDD
+84 VDGISTTKLDD

-122 LQKQTSD
+122 LQKQTSE
-129 SIVDTYGKMSHLLN
+129 SVVDTFGKMSHLLN
-143 DDFRQDVQEFGS
+143 DNFKQDVQEFGT
-155 EYQKIVDYSRDFD
+155 EYQKIVDYARDFD

-192 PQHVYLRI
+192 PQHTYLRI
-200 GIALWRGDI
+200 AVALWRGDI
-209 AKVKETYDALSLR
+209 AKVKTTYDALSLR

-234 GMKNANLASCFLVHV
+234 GLKHANLASCFLAHV
-249 PDSLADIFKVLG
+249 PDSLGDIFKVLG

-273 GINISDIRGRGSRIN
+273 GLNISDIRGSGSRIA
-288 GTNGESDGIVQ
+288 GTNGESDGIVP
-299 MLRVFDAT
+299 MLRVYDAT

-327 HHPDII
+327 HHPDIM

-395 VDYETRGMAKQKVK
+395 VDYETRGMARKTVK

-423 TGLPYV
+423 TGMPYV

-451 LCVAGDT
+451 L
-458 KILTS
+458 
-463 TGYHP
+463 
-468 IKDLQGHQVSVW
+468 
-480 NGSEFS
+480 
-486 DTIVHKTGV
+486 
-495 NQKLLT
+495 
-501 VSFDNGIS
+501 
-509 LRCTP
+509 
-514 YHKFYVETGTR
+514 
-525 PAQKS
+525 
-530 RVVEI
+530 
-535 RAMDLE
+535 
-541 ADDKIIRFDLPTI
+541 
-554 TKGETVRSAKEAYT
+554 
-568 SGFFSADG
+568 
-576 YYDQKATEH
+576 
-585 NTNKISVHRDDK
+585 
-597 REAIQ
+597 
-602 SRAIVIHAYDN
+602 
-613 EATGRTTYIIPSN
+613 
-626 VKKFEVPIN
+626 
-635 SSVDDKINWLSG
+635 
-647 FLDGDGCVIKNNGI
+647 
-661 ENIQAV
+661 
-667 STNKKFLTDIM
+667 
-678 LMLQTLGISIGVCEG
+678 
-693 LGERMVSLPNGREGY
+693 
-708 SDYKC
+708 
-713 LPTWR
+713 
-718 FNIDSD
+718 
-724 GVRKLFSL
+724 
-732 GYNPARLQLTGGREK
+732 
-747 HHKTTKYTKVVSVVD
+747 
-762 TGVVEDTYCFNEPKR
+762 
-777 HMGVF
+777 
-782 NGIITGQCNEIV
+782 CNEIV

-829 VKVLTKNL
+829 VKILVKNL

-842 IMSYATKEAR
+842 IMSYATKEAK

-884 RDLNREI
+884 RELNREI

-899 VESSVELAEIH
+899 VESSAELAEVH

-1010 SETMKNQII
+1010 SEAMKNKII
-1019 ANNGSVQRVIGISP
+1019 ANNGSVQRVIGIPP

-1085 AWRRGLKSLLYY
+1085 AWKRNLKTIMYY
-1097 MRVQP
+1097 LRSQP

>member
-1 MRYINS
+1 
-7 FVSLVYYQL
+7 
-16 IMQSASTMK
+16 MQSTMK
-25 MNVVKRSG
+25 MHVVKRDG
-33 ELEPVS
+33 TLEDVS

-53 EGAKPNLKGSRAQTG
+53 EGAKPNFKGSRAQTG

-129 SIVDTYGKMSHLLN
+129 SVVDTYGKMSHLMN
-143 DDFRQDVQEFGS
+143 DDFKQDVHTFGN
-155 EYQKIVDYSRDFD
+155 EYQKIVDYARDFD

-183 KVGGKIVER
+183 KVDGKVVER
-192 PQHVYLRI
+192 PQHTYLRI
-200 GIALWRGDI
+200 AIALWRGDI
-209 AKVKETYDALSLR
+209 VKVKTTYDALSLR

-234 GMKNANLASCFLVHV
+234 GLKHANLASCFLAHV
-249 PDSLADIFKVLG
+249 PDSLGDIFKVLG

-273 GINISDIRGRGSRIN
+273 GLNISDIRGRGSRIA
-288 GTNGESDGIVQ
+288 GTNGESDGIVP

-327 HHPDII
+327 HHPDIM

-358 NDTFMKRVEADADWS
+358 NDLFMKRVEADADWS

-395 VDYETRGMAKQKVK
+395 VDYETRGMAKQTVK

-429 SNKDAVNRANMQMNA
+429 LNKDAVNRSNMQMNA

-451 LCVAGDT
+451 LCAE
-458 KILTS
+458 IL
-463 TGYHP
+463 
-468 IKDLQGHQVSVW
+468 
-480 NGSEFS
+480 
-486 DTIVHKTGV
+486 
-495 NQKLLT
+495 
-501 VSFDNGIS
+501 
-509 LRCTP
+509 
-514 YHKFYVETGTR
+514 
-525 PAQKS
+525 
-530 RVVEI
+530 
-535 RAMDLE
+535 
-541 ADDKIIRFDLPTI
+541 
-554 TKGETVRSAKEAYT
+554 
-568 SGFFSADG
+568 
-576 YYDQKATEH
+576 
-585 NTNKISVHRDDK
+585 
-597 REAIQ
+597 
-602 SRAIVIHAYDN
+602 
-613 EATGRTTYIIPSN
+613 
-626 VKKFEVPIN
+626 
-635 SSVDDKINWLSG
+635 
-647 FLDGDGCVIKNNGI
+647 
-661 ENIQAV
+661 
-667 STNKKFLTDIM
+667 
-678 LMLQTLGISIGVCEG
+678 
-693 LGERMVSLPNGREGY
+693 
-708 SDYKC
+708 
-713 LPTWR
+713 
-718 FNIDSD
+718 
-724 GVRKLFSL
+724 
-732 GYNPARLQLTGGREK
+732 
-747 HHKTTKYTKVVSVVD
+747 
-762 TGVVEDTYCFNEPKR
+762 
-777 HMGVF
+777 
-782 NGIITGQCNEIV
+782 

-819 KFDLEDMRRH
+819 KFEFEDMRRH
-829 VKVLTKNL
+829 VKVLVQNL

-899 VESSVELAEIH
+899 VESSAELAEIH

-923 GKMQYHLWGATPKS
+923 GKMQYHMWGATPKS

-943 LEKRVKNGVRNSLTT
+943 LEKRVQNGVRNSLTT

-1010 SETMKNQII
+1010 SEAMKNKII
-1019 ANNGSVQRVIGISP
+1019 ANNGSVQRVIGIPP

-1066 MNLFLASPSL
+1066 MNLFLAAPSL

-1085 AWRRGLKSLLYY
+1085 GWKRGLKTIMYY
-1097 MRVQP
+1097 LRSQP
-1102 SANAIA
+1102 SSNAIA
-1108 VTVEECLVCSA
+1108 VTVDECLVCSA

>member
-1 MRYINS
+1 
-7 FVSLVYYQL
+7 
-16 IMQSASTMK
+16 MQTTMK
-25 MNVVKRSG
+25 MRVIKRNGNV
-33 ELEPVS
+33 EDVS

-53 EGAKPNLKGSRAQTG
+53 EGAKPNYKGSRVQSG
-68 LSVDVS
+68 LAVDVS

-84 VDGITTTKLDD
+84 VDGISTAKLDD

-129 SIVDTYGKMSHLLN
+129 SVIDTFEKMNNLLN
-143 DDFRQDVQEFGS
+143 DDFKQDVLRFGN
-155 EYQKIVDYSRDFD
+155 EYQKIIDYARDYD
-168 FDYFGFKTMERMYLT
+168 FDYFGFKTMERMYLS
-183 KVGGKIVER
+183 KVDGKIVER
-192 PQHVYLRI
+192 PQHTYLRI
-200 GIALWRGDI
+200 AITLWRDDI
-209 AKVKETYDALSLR
+209 AKVKATYDALSLR

-234 GMKNANLASCFLVHV
+234 GMKHANLASCFLAHV
-249 PDSLADIFKVLG
+249 PDSLGDIFKVLG

-273 GINISDIRGRGSRIN
+273 GLNISDIRGRGSRIA
-288 GTNGESDGIVQ
+288 GTNGESDGVVP
-299 MLRVFDAT
+299 MLRVFDVT

-327 HHPDII
+327 HHPDIV

-358 NDTFMKRVEADADWS
+358 NDLFMKRVEADDDWS
-373 LLDPSECPGLS
+373 LFDPSECPGLS
-384 DVYGDEYEKMY
+384 DVYGDEYAKMY
-395 VDYETRGMAKQKVK
+395 VEYENRGMAKQIVK
-409 ARDVWNTMIITQIE
+409 ARDVWNTMITTQIE
-423 TGLPYV
+423 TGMPYV

-468 IKDLQGHQVSVW
+468 IKDLEGQQVSVW
-480 NGSEFS
+480 NGIEFS
-486 DTIVHKTGV
+486 DTIVHKTGI

-501 VSFDNGIS
+501 VSFDNGVS

-525 PAQKS
+525 PADKS
-530 RVVEI
+530 RFVEI
-535 RAMDLE
+535 RAEDLE
-541 ADDKIIRFDLPTI
+541 AGDKIIRFDLPTI
-554 TKGETVRSAKEAYT
+554 ANGTSSRSAKEAYT
-568 SGFFSADG
+568 AGFFSADG
-576 YYDQKATEH
+576 YYDTSAIAI
-585 NTNKISVHRDDK
+585 NTNKISVKRDDK

-602 SRAIVIHAYDN
+602 KRAIVIKAWDN
-613 EATGRTTYIIPSN
+613 ENEMRTTYVIPSN
-626 VKKFEVPIN
+626 IKKFDVPIN
-635 SSVDDKINWLSG
+635 SSVDDKMNWLAG
-647 FLDGDGCVIKNNGI
+647 FLDGDGCVIEYQGI
-661 ENIQAV
+661 KNIQAV
-667 STNKKFLTDIM
+667 STNKKFLVDIM
-678 LMLQTLGISIGVCEG
+678 LMLQTLGISIGIYKCREKG
-693 LGERMVSLPNGREGY
+693 TSLMPNGRGGLEEY
-708 SDYKC
+708 MNNEA
-713 LPTWR
+713 WR

-732 GYNPARLQLTGGREK
+732 GYQPSRLQLAGSREK
-747 HHKTTKYTKVVSVVD
+747 HHKTNKYIKVETVID
-762 TGVVEDTYCFNEPKR
+762 NGDIEDTYCFDEPKR

-819 KFDLEDMRRH
+819 KFDFEDLRKN
-829 VKVLTKNL
+829 VKTLVKNL
-837 DKSID
+837 DRSID
-842 IMSYATKEAR
+842 VMSYATKEAR

-923 GKMQYHLWGATPKS
+923 GRMQYHLWDVAPKS
-937 NLDWAG
+937 DLDWEG

-996 NSYLVRDLIERGTW
+996 NSYLVRALIERGTW
-1010 SETMKNQII
+1010 SEAMKNKII
-1019 ANNGSVQRVIGISP
+1019 ANNGSVQRVIGIP
-1033 ELKAVYKT
+1033 AELKAVYKT
-1041 AWEISMKTVIDLAA
+1041 AWEISMKTIIDMAA

-1066 MNLFLASPSL
+1066 MNLFLASPTL
-1076 KSVSSMLFY
+1076 KNVSSMLFY
-1085 AWRRGLKSLLYY
+1085 AWKKGLKTIMYY
-1097 MRVQP
+1097 LRSQP
-1102 SANAIA
+1102 SSNAIA
-1108 VTVEECLVCSA
+1108 VTVDECLVCSA